1 MINSFNE
8 LPDCTW
14 GAVVTNAR
22 AVFKIL
28 EEESEQR
35 PRSWQTVFGSCMKH
49 SISDKNSLS
58 LSQNNIRTKLTL
70 ILKSFQVKFKMS
82 FKIAVHCE
90 RHGL

>member
-1 MINSFNE
+1 MHMINSFNE

-35 PRSWQTVFGSCMKH
+35 PRSWQTVFGSC
-49 SISDKNSLS
+49 ISTHTIVY
-58 LSQNNIRTKLTL
+58 QTRTALASVNTTFEP
-70 ILKSFQVKFKMS
+70 IL
-82 FKIAVHCE
+82 
-90 RHGL
+90 L